1 MREKSTRSTT
11 DNEREKENVLGIVV
25 GKRQCVSNMGRA
37 RALCWITI
45 IGYWNLRPQVATA
58 QEMIGKGKYWLLEN
72 QDEQIWKQLF
82 SKGVWFLMDR
92 TTNPY
97 GRKTY
102 EGPKLLKS
110 NVCTLIHDFHQ
121 NREWVILTEYAYNG
135 SLPAYHLVCLF
146 IHLFSFV
153 VYSYERKSTPHCMYR
168 TWPEMWAQLLFSK
181 SSYFLIFCFFSSWLV
196 RDFKTQSA
204 RPLFELLSNC
214 FSVIS
219 SFDVGKDCTCKF
231 MQ

>member
-58 QEMIGKGKYWLLEN
+58 QEMIRKGKYWLQEN

-82 SKGVWFLMDR
+82 FKGVWFGMDTR
-92 TTNPY
+92 SNPY

-102 EGPKLLKS
+102 EGPKLFNS
-110 NVCTLIHDFHQ
+110 NVCTYIYMIFTKT
-121 NREWVILTEYAYNG
+121 EGEYADNG
-135 SLPAYHLVCLF
+135 SLPAYHLVCLSTF
-146 IHLFSFV
+146 SHLSSIHMRGKARLIAYTGPGQRCEHNCCFQSLLIF
-153 VYSYERKSTPHCMYR
+153 
-168 TWPEMWAQLLFSK
+168 LLFAFFHHDLWEILKHKVQDPYLNFYQIVSQ
-181 SSYFLIFCFFSSWLV
+181 SFLPS
-196 RDFKTQSA
+196 
-204 RPLFELLSNC
+204 
-214 FSVIS
+214 
-219 SFDVGKDCTCKF
+219 
-231 MQ
+231 M

>member
-58 QEMIGKGKYWLLEN
+58 QEMIRKGKYWLQEN

-97 GRKTY
+97 RRKTY
-102 EGPKLLKS
+102 EGPKLPNW
-110 NVCTLIHDFHQ
+110 NVCALIYDFHK
-121 NREWVILTEYAYNG
+121 NREWVRRQR
-135 SLPAYHLVCLF
+135 LVACLSSCLF
-146 IHLFSFV
+146 VYPPFLICRLFIWEEKHASLHIQDLAKDVSTIV
-153 VYSYERKSTPHCMYR
+153 VFKVF
-168 TWPEMWAQLLFSK
+168 LF
-181 SSYFLIFCFFSSWLV
+181 SYFLPFF
-196 RDFKTQSA
+196 
-204 RPLFELLSNC
+204 
-214 FSVIS
+214 IM
-219 SFDVGKDCTCKF
+219 TCERF
-231 MQ
+231 

>member
-1 MREKSTRSTT
+1 MREKGTRKNT
-11 DNEREKENVLGIVV
+11 DNEKEKENVLGIVV

-58 QEMIGKGKYWLLEN
+58 QEMIRKGKYWLQEN

-135 SLPAYHLVCLF
+135 SLPAYHLVCLSTF
-146 IHLFSFV
+146 SHLSSIHMRGKARLIACTGPGQRCEHNCCFQS
-153 VYSYERKSTPHCMYR
+153 
-168 TWPEMWAQLLFSK
+168 L
-181 SSYFLIFCFFSSWLV
+181 LIFWFFAFFHHDLWVILKQKVQDLCVNFYQIVS
-196 RDFKTQSA
+196 QSFL
-204 RPLFELLSNC
+204 PS
-214 FSVIS
+214 
-219 SFDVGKDCTCKF
+219 
-231 MQ
+231 M